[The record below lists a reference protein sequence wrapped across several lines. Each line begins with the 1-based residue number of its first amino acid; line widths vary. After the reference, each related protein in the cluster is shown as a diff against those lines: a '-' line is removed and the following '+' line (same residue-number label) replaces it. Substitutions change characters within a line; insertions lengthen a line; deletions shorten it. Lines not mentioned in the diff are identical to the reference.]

1 MQLSPLQ
8 SRLAASL
15 IASCL
20 LLVVYLFFF
29 FPQFATATQLDD
41 HVNDGWLE
49 SDVALGAMNVE
60 DPEYGPEFALFDRS
74 VIGRAPPG
82 VTGLANNVPLPA
94 IIEPGD
100 TLNYAFEISTIE
112 DAEASDPSRLR
123 ELRSEPNGS
132 PAASGDEGGLKEGN
146 SELVRRQQRSRTLWI
161 SANTCRQP
169 SRISPDRTA
178 GDPPQLTL
186 FVSKSSEN
194 TSPGPD
200 QDDVELIP
208 FREGAVMFNTSF
220 TEDVFFSIHAPEV
233 SDEVFD
239 TSLPYDFEVAASI
252 DQSYHTVANASD
264 SQLIWVDSDARGAL
278 LTTRNLTSRP
288 EQVVET
294 PPYVLFA
301 HNKADPGINGLRNS
315 YCGLGNVAQ
324 FRPLE
329 DGSNG
334 HITTGLKQGGREN
347 LTRQEFYIGGLN
359 ASSEYVGILVHDPD
373 GTALRPRRN
382 VPGGGG
388 VVHQP
393 IEMETKPLGACRV
406 IFNLTLCD
414 ETQYAVPANWD
425 LFPEM
430 TDLAAFY
437 DDYTQTMYS
446 NFKKSLQQIQ
456 CETQPENRYS
466 LVRNCTDCE
475 KAYKDW
481 LCSVAI
487 PRCEDFSEPDRAHL
501 QARNINEPFPNGTM
515 VDERIREEHG
525 NETAWTSSRNP
536 LIDKEIRPGPYKEV
550 LPCDDVCYQLV
561 QSCPAALGF
570 QCPLP
575 GMIGFNTTYG
585 RRSRGDGGVACNY
598 PGSAHYP
605 PAAGAQT
612 LEQRKRNAKF
622 AKEQELRRGKSEAEI
637 KKRVKDAPKS
647 PISPFWLGI
656 FAFIVFGGLVFEIIA
671 RVFFR

>member
-20 LLVVYLFFF
+20 LLVVYLFFL

-49 SDVALGAMNVE
+49 NDVALGAVNVE
-60 DPEYGPEFALFDRS
+60 DPEYEPDFALFDRS
-74 VIGRAPPG
+74 IIGRAPPG

-94 IIEPGD
+94 NIQPGD

-112 DAEASDPSRLR
+112 DAEASDATRLR

-132 PAASGDEGGLKEGN
+132 LAAPDDVDGLKEGN
-146 SELVRRQQRSRTLWI
+146 SEPVRRQQRSRTLWI
-161 SANTCRQP
+161 SANTCQQP
-169 SRISPDRTA
+169 RRISPDQTT

-186 FVSKSSEN
+186 FVSRSSEN

-208 FREGAVMFNTSF
+208 FHEGAVMFNTSF

-233 SDEVFD
+233 SDERFD
-239 TSLPYDFEVAASI
+239 TSLPYNFEIAASI
-252 DQSYHTVANASD
+252 DQSYHTVANESD
-264 SQLIWVDSDARGAL
+264 SQLIWVDSDARGSL
-278 LTTRNLTSRP
+278 FTTRNLTSSP
-288 EQVVET
+288 EQVVER

-301 HNKADPGINGLRNS
+301 HNKADTRINGLRSS
-315 YCGLGNVAQ
+315 YCGLRNEAQ
-324 FRPLE
+324 IRGLE
-329 DGSNG
+329 NGSNG
-334 HITTGLKQGGREN
+334 HITTGLKQGGDGN

-359 ASSEYVGILVHDPD
+359 ASSEYVSILVYDRD
-373 GTALRPRRN
+373 GTAPEPQRN

-437 DDYTQTMYS
+437 DNYTQTMYG
-446 NFKKSLQQIQ
+446 NFKKSMQQIA
-456 CETQPENRYS
+456 CEAQSESRYS

-487 PRCEDFSEPDRAHL
+487 PRCEDFSEPDRPHL

-515 VDERIREEHG
+515 VDEKIRKEHA
-525 NETAWTSSRNP
+525 NDTAWISSRNP
-536 LIDKEIRPGPYKEV
+536 LIDREIRPGPYKEV

-561 QSCPAALGF
+561 QSCPAVLGF

-575 GMIGFNTTYG
+575 GMIGFNSAYG
-585 RRSRGDGGVACNY
+585 RRSDSDGGVTCNY

-605 PAAGAQT
+605 PAAGVQ
-612 LEQRKRNAKF
+612 LPV
-622 AKEQELRRGKSEAEI
+622 RRSL
-637 KKRVKDAPKS
+637 V
-647 PISPFWLGI
+647 LGVI
-656 FAFIVFGGLVFEIIA
+656 CAVLALAI
-671 RVFFR
+671 